1 MKRPKTINRGEF
13 LRLIGT
19 AAAVAALPA
28 AASAAGA
35 GKPGMQAAAAKP
47 KVLFKGFNLL
57 NKFNPDN
64 QTTFGEEDFEIMAEW
79 GFNFARIPLSYWCW
93 TSRDNWYEIDEK
105 RIAEIDRA
113 VELGRQYGIHI
124 NLNFHRAPDYCI
136 NPPHEDANLFESD
149 EALKACEH
157 HWELFAERYRSYS
170 SKVLSFNLINEAPS
184 IEDAKYEN
192 VIRHLIETI
201 RRISPTRTI
210 IVDGLDVGNRP
221 LMEIADLRNIIQSG
235 RGYQPMLIS
244 HYEADWVYGNGPMPY
259 PREELSWP
267 LHDNGKTYD
276 REWLRETLNHN
287 WLPWMKLGR
296 TVHIGEF
303 GCHNRTPHEV
313 ALAWLEDNLSIFA
326 ENGWGWSLWN
336 LYGSFGVMDSGRS
349 DVKYEDYRGHK
360 LDRRMLELLLRYK

>member
-1 MKRPKTINRGEF
+1 
-13 LRLIGT
+13 
-19 AAAVAALPA
+19 
-28 AASAAGA
+28 
-35 GKPGMQAAAAKP
+35 
-47 KVLFKGFNLL
+47 
-57 NKFNPDN
+57 
-64 QTTFGEEDFEIMAEW
+64 MAEW

-93 TSRDNWYEIDEK
+93 TSRDDWYAIDEK
-105 RIAEIDRA
+105 RIAEIDRV

-124 NLNFHRAPDYCI
+124 NLNFHRAPGYCI
-136 NPPHEDANLFESD
+136 NPPHEEANLFENE
-149 EALKACEH
+149 EALKACEY
-157 HWELFAERYRSYS
+157 HWQLFAERYKSYS
-170 SKVLSFNLINEAPS
+170 SKVLSFNLINEAPT

-192 VIRHLIETI
+192 VVRRLIETI

-244 HYEADWVYGNGPMPY
+244 HYGANWVYGDGPMYY
-259 PREELSWP
+259 PREKLSWP
-267 LHDNGKTYD
+267 LHDNDKTYD
-276 REWLRETLNHN
+276 REWLRETLNKN
-287 WLPWMKLGR
+287 WQPWMKLGR

-313 ALAWLEDNLSIFA
+313 ALAWLEDQFTIFA

-336 LYGSFGVMDSGRS
+336 LYGSFGVLDSGRD
-349 DVKYEDYRGHK
+349 DVKYEDFKGHK